1 MECTSDIDDPRVT
14 GPGTLGWNY
23 VCYPAANQGCI
34 YWGDLELVGP
44 DGTWVGTYTGTDDP
58 ALWEAGEGGAVMI
71 QVLEGTGAY
80 EGWTFVAHIVTDL
93 SNPAMVNGLI
103 YEGPPPPWGPIP
115 AAVTE

>member
-1 MECTSDIDDPRVT
+1 
-14 GPGTLGWNY
+14 
-23 VCYPAANQGCI
+23 
-34 YWGDLELVGP
+34 
-44 DGTWVGTYTGTDDP
+44 
-58 ALWEAGEGGAVMI
+58 MI
-71 QVLEGTGAY
+71 QVLEGTGAH